1 MERQTKL
8 KNAGTNLRELPKAN
22 VVTAVST
29 KTNTAGIDDNPSQR
43 IKLMFIINVIN
54 LLQRRK
60 EKREKEWREGRRK
73 EGSHVGKATAVLY
86 WRIWL
91 IYMQKK

>member
-22 VVTAVST
+22 VVTTVST
-29 KTNTAGIDDNPSQR
+29 KTNTAGIDHNPSQR

-60 EKREKEWREGRRK
+60 EKREKE
-73 EGSHVGKATAVLY
+73 
-86 WRIWL
+86 
-91 IYMQKK
+91 

>member
-60 EKREKEWREGRRK
+60 EKREKE
-73 EGSHVGKATAVLY
+73 
-86 WRIWL
+86 
-91 IYMQKK
+91 